1 MIIWEEKLKEEEK
14 KLLGCLIKLHQV
26 HLQGFGKENIMA
38 KLKNLI
44 KEFAVLGGVVTEKP
58 LNVNEA
64 MLPQKDIDYI
74 AKMTDTNNHNQA
86 RLHLAQ
92 MMRNRHLE
100 KAYQAIITLHMM
112 FNDMNDMMD
121 ARRRLDKMLFKQA
134 QRKYKNYKDIYASY

>member
-1 MIIWEEKLKEEEK
+1 MR
-14 KLLGCLIKLHQV
+14 
-26 HLQGFGKENIMA
+26 LQGFGKENIMA
-38 KLKNLI
+38 KLKNLLNEI
-44 KEFAVLGGVVTEKP
+44 SVLGGLVTEKP
-58 LNVNEA
+58 INVNEA

-74 AKMTDTNNHNQA
+74 AKMTDYNNHNQA

-92 MMRNRHLE
+92 AMRNRHLE

-134 QRKYKNYKDIYASY
+134 QRKYKNFKDIYASY